1 MRQRRKHKKS
11 QGGQEKK
18 KIQRGGALIE
28 RDVEINPRERLYE
41 LPYPFS
47 VVCIILFEVL
57 KCIFFHPVSQ
67 ISPLREY
74 SLRQRLSSSF
84 SVHATEKCTH
94 FCPLCFYC
102 TGCTVPTRFLV
113 FCKRSH
119 GGTHLQAAFILF
131 NCVTKRIK
139 SVLFRVFGGWW

>member
-1 MRQRRKHKKS
+1 MGHSRQPLRLPTDLRQRRKHKKS

-47 VVCIILFEVL
+47 IVCIILFEVL
-57 KCIFFHPVSQ
+57 KYFFFHPVSQ

-74 SLRQRLSSSF
+74 SGDVFLPLSLCTQLRNALISF
-84 SVHATEKCTH
+84 LYAS
-94 FCPLCFYC
+94 
-102 TGCTVPTRFLV
+102 
-113 FCKRSH
+113 
-119 GGTHLQAAFILF
+119 I
-131 NCVTKRIK
+131 
-139 SVLFRVFGGWW
+139 VLDVLYLLGF

>member
-1 MRQRRKHKKS
+1 MDLRQRRKHKKS

-84 SVHATEKCTH
+84 SVHTTEKCTH
-94 FCPLCFYC
+94 FFPLCFYC

-119 GGTHLQAAFILF
+119 GRHTPPGSFYFIQLCHKTHKKCF
-131 NCVTKRIK
+131 V
-139 SVLFRVFGGWW
+139 